1 MPYFRGM
8 KYRKFAQT
16 DIGVSAIG
24 LGCMVFNHGYGVPD
38 PEGGIAT
45 MEKALDLG
53 INFWDTADIYANG
66 ENEKLVS
73 RVLRPNRSKVF
84 LASKFGFLQYAGH
97 KLSGIDGSPAYVRQA
112 VEASLQRLGTD
123 VIDLYYLH
131 RVDPEVPVEET
142 VGAMAEL
149 VREGKVRFLG
159 LSEVSASTLKRAHAV
174 HPISALQSEYS
185 ILSRDVEGSILDTC
199 KALGV
204 TFVPF
209 SPLARGLMTNT
220 LDLSQLA
227 DHDFRRQ
234 LPRYQQEHV
243 DNNMNLARGFEAIA
257 KGIGCSPAQ
266 LALAWL
272 LSRGDNIVPIP
283 GTKRVNYL
291 EDNAG
296 AVNVRIDPSIQDAIV
311 ELLRTYPDVGDR
323 YNEKY
328 RAMVDKD

>member
-1 MPYFRGM
+1 
-8 KYRKFAQT
+8 
-16 DIGVSAIG
+16 
-24 LGCMVFNHGYGVPD
+24 MVFNHGYGQPD

-131 RVDPEVPVEET
+131 RVDPDVPVEET
-142 VGAMAEL
+142 VGAMSDL
-149 VREGKVRFLG
+149 VREGKVRYLG
-159 LSEVSASTLKRAHAV
+159 LSEVSAKTLKRAHAV

-185 ILSRDVEGSILDTC
+185 ILSREPEGSILDAC
-199 KALGV
+199 RELGV
-204 TFVPF
+204 SFVAF

-220 LDLSQLA
+220 LDLNQLG
-227 DHDFRRQ
+227 DPDFRQQR
-234 LPRYQQEHV
+234 PR
-243 DNNMNLARGFEAIA
+243 
-257 KGIGCSPAQ
+257 
-266 LALAWL
+266 
-272 LSRGDNIVPIP
+272 
-283 GTKRVNYL
+283 
-291 EDNAG
+291 
-296 AVNVRIDPSIQDAIV
+296 
-311 ELLRTYPDVGDR
+311 
-323 YNEKY
+323 
-328 RAMVDKD
+328 

>member
-1 MPYFRGM
+1 M

-16 DIGVSAIG
+16 DIQLSSLG
-24 LGCMVFNHGYGVPD
+24 LGCMVFNHGYGEPD
-38 PEGGIAT
+38 VEGSLAT
-45 MEKALDLG
+45 MHKALDLG

-66 ENEKLVS
+66 ENERLVS
-73 RVLRPNRSKVF
+73 KVLKDNRDKVF
-84 LASKFGFLQYAGH
+84 LATKFGFLQYAGSR
-97 KLSGIDGSPAYVRQA
+97 LSGIDGSPAYVRKA

-149 VREGKVRFLG
+149 VKEGKVRFLG
-159 LSEVSASTLKRAHAV
+159 LSEVSAKTLRRAHAV

-185 ILSRDVEGSILDTC
+185 VLTREVEGPILDTC
-199 KALGV
+199 KELGV

-220 LDLSQLA
+220 LDLSSLP
-227 DHDFRRQ
+227 DNDFRKQ
-234 LPRYQQEHV
+234 LPRYQEGHA
-243 DNNMNLARGFEAIA
+243 DNNTKLAQGFAELAN
-257 KGIGCSPAQ
+257 GIGCSPAQ

-272 LSRGDNIVPIP
+272 LSRGDNIIPIP
-283 GTKRVNYL
+283 GTKRVTYL

-296 AVNVRIDPSIQDAIV
+296 AVDVQLQEKELNAI
-311 ELLRTYPDVGDR
+311 EALLAKYPDVGDR

-328 RAMVDKD
+328 RAMIDN

>member
-1 MPYFRGM
+1 
-8 KYRKFAQT
+8 
-16 DIGVSAIG
+16 
-24 LGCMVFNHGYGVPD
+24 
-38 PEGGIAT
+38 
-45 MEKALDLG
+45 
-53 INFWDTADIYANG
+53 
-66 ENEKLVS
+66 
-73 RVLRPNRSKVF
+73 
-84 LASKFGFLQYAGH
+84 
-97 KLSGIDGSPAYVRQA
+97 

-131 RVDPEVPVEET
+131 RVDPDVPVEET
-142 VGAMAEL
+142 VGAMSDL
-149 VREGKVRFLG
+149 VREGKVRYLG
-159 LSEVSASTLKRAHAV
+159 LSEVSAKTLKRAHAV

-185 ILSRDVEGSILDTC
+185 ILSREPEGSILDAC
-199 KALGV
+199 RELGV
-204 TFVPF
+204 SFVAF

-220 LDLSQLA
+220 LDLNQLG
-227 DHDFRRQ
+227 DHDFRKQ
-234 LPRYQQEHV
+234 LPRYQQQHI

-272 LSRGDNIVPIP
+272 LSRGDNIIPIP
-283 GTKRVNYL
+283 GTKRVKYL

-296 AVNVRIDPSIQDAIV
+296 AVDVSLEPSTLEAIW